1 MPKTFLRKQQV
12 GQRYGIDV
20 RSVDRWSADGRLPAP
35 TYRGKIPIWD
45 LDELE
50 ARDRQ
55 AEIERASGSLKTT
68 APADPKSE
76 ATATA

>member
-55 AEIERASGSLKTT
+55 AEIERASGKLKV
-68 APADPKSE
+68 PADSKSE
-76 ATATA
+76 ATAA

>member
-55 AEIERASGSLKTT
+55 AEIERASR
-68 APADPKSE
+68 APAVAGTLVETS
-76 ATATA
+76 TV